1 MIDLRGRTSLVTGAA
16 SGIGLACAEM
26 LGAAGA
32 RVALADID
40 LDAAKARA
48 DSIEGAIA
56 LHVDVTDDDGVAA
69 MVADAV
75 KEFGS
80 LDLAVNNAGV
90 GSVFTPLAEI
100 DTAEWDR
107 LDAVFLR
114 AMFVCLREEVRQMSG
129 QAGSA
134 AIVNV
139 ASMFGLVGVGGLAP
153 YVSFKHG
160 VAGLTRS
167 AALEL
172 APQGI
177 RINAVAPGVIRTP
190 IHNLTQEQLDEMAAE
205 HPLKRI
211 GEAHEVASLVGFLLS
226 DEASFCVG
234 GLYPVDGGYTAA

>member
-1 MIDLRGRTSLVTGAA
+1 MLDLQGKTALVTGGA
-16 SGIGLACAEM
+16 SGIGSACAEL

-32 RVALADID
+32 RVAIADID
-40 LDAAKARA
+40 LDAARERA
-48 DSIEGAIA
+48 GAIEGSIA
-56 LHVDVTDDDGVAA
+56 LEVDVTDDKAVAA
-69 MVADAV
+69 MVADVASA
-75 KEFGS
+75 FGR

-90 GSVFTPLAEI
+90 GSVFTPLA
-100 DTAEWDR
+100 DLATAEWDR

-114 AMFVCLREEVRQMSG
+114 AMFVCLREEVRQMARQG
-129 QAGSA
+129 TPA

-167 AALEL
+167 AALEQ
-172 APQGI
+172 AAGGI
-177 RINAVAPGVIRTP
+177 RVNAVAPGVIRTP
-190 IHNLTQEQLDEMAAE
+190 IHNLTESQLTEMGDE
-205 HPLKRI
+205 HPIKRI
-211 GEAHEVASLVGFLLS
+211 GEAHEVAAMVGFLLS